1 MNCQRAKILFLAEEM
16 AVNGAMKSL
25 IALLEVLQGQGYDV
39 SLFVSSHHGELHS
52 QIPKY
57 VKVLPENMAYCIVR
71 LPLRVALRKALVAF
85 RIDLVVMRLMV
96 AVARKFKLPFP
107 CWFMLPR
114 IKGYYDL
121 VCAYADGFVA
131 QMAVRKVLTSKRALW
146 IHCDYTQY
154 KQSRQTFD
162 AFKKADVAVSVSLDS
177 IEKFNIACG
186 EPISTPFAVVH
197 NIIDVDE
204 IRRKALAYS
213 VPSCSE
219 EIVKLVSVGRVT
231 HQKGFD
237 LAPEIAR
244 GVFANNIKL
253 EWDVIGGATEEAM
266 TAHKKLVDKA
276 GMNGIVRFLGEM
288 ENPMP
293 YVAAADIVVI
303 PSRFEGWGMT
313 LSEALVLGKPVVAT
327 DLPVFREQVTN
338 GVNGILVSLDAKEFA
353 EAIIK
358 LLKDEEL
365 RRRLSHEALKYP
377 FTKDTVV
384 KEFGELFS

>member
-1 MNCQRAKILFLAEEM
+1 MSGSGEKILFLAEEIAM
-16 AVNGAMKSL
+16 NGAMKSL
-25 IALLEVLQGQGYDV
+25 IALLEALEGHGYDV
-39 SLFVSSHHGELHS
+39 SLFISSHHGELHR

-114 IKGYYDL
+114 IKGNYDL

-131 QMAVRKVLTSKRALW
+131 QMAVRKVNTGKKALW

-162 AFKKADVAVSVSLDS
+162 AFKKADVAVSVSKDS
-177 IEKFNIACG
+177 IEKFKVACG

-197 NIIDVDE
+197 NIIDIEDVKRRTMANSMPSSVK
-204 IRRKALAYS
+204 IR
-213 VPSCSE
+213 
-219 EIVKLVSVGRVT
+219 IVSVGRIT
-231 HQKGFD
+231 WQKGFD
-237 LAPEIAR
+237 LIPSVAR
-244 GVFANNIKL
+244 MLSRKIEPF
-253 EWDVIGGATEEAM
+253 EWNVIGGAS
-266 TAHKKLVDKA
+266 VDSMEKYHNLA
-276 GMNGIVRFLGEM
+276 QQNGVDGIVKFLGPM
-288 ENPMP
+288 ENPLP
-293 YVAAADIVVI
+293 YVASADIVVI

-338 GVNGILVSLDAKEFA
+338 GVNGVLAEFDTKAFA
-353 EAIIK
+353 EGIIR
-358 LLKDEEL
+358 LLKDDEL
-365 RRRLSHEALKYP
+365 RKRLSREALKYP
-377 FTKDTVV
+377 FTKDVIV